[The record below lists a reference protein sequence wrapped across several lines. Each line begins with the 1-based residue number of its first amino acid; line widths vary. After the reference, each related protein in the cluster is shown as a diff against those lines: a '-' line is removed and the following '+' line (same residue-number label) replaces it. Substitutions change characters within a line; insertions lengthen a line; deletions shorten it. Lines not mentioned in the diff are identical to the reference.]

1 MNDERLERQVKAA
14 LERDARSLPSGL
26 RARVSAIPD
35 EFPRERPGPAS
46 GRSRF
51 GLGVRFAGAAAALIV
66 LAVVAAL
73 VWGTLPHLN
82 SVVPG
87 ASPTVQPSAE
97 PSASPATASPPTSP
111 SAPPPSATPAPS
123 ATSSS
128 ADLWTAAPLP
138 NRPSLQLAPGTL
150 RTLVLDLHAGQ
161 IAPQGGGAP
170 TGPFVY
176 LGPTSLPDD
185 TWTRAKHLYVADVG
199 GGSVREV
206 PVPLQG
212 YEAIASA
219 IESSGALVVLVWQ
232 HTGGQPATR
241 PMTAPGCWSDA
252 SSPIEWRLLAVAVGS
267 DGLPSGAWRTLD
279 AGTATRKFQSPQ
291 QMAAGCDEA
300 MLPAIAVSGGRVAY
314 DVDHPTSQ
322 FPAGSAIRIRSLSGG
337 TLERTIDTQSQVE
350 RLALSASSVAW
361 TESPNADA
369 PGGPTQW
376 RVMRAPLASG
386 AASTVALGTLGQSW
400 FGPPLYLVLDGDAVV
415 VAEGGGGTNASA
427 TLRVQGGSL
436 EVLNPDSAV
445 SCVPL
450 AASSGMVILRCGT
463 EGRNDGIT
471 AWSAASGLRLLAGT
485 PTPNI
490 WSEQLGDGWFAW
502 QSYDTTG
509 TKIGITAVPLS
520 ALAGQ

>member
-1 MNDERLERQVKAA
+1 MNDQLRDDEFDRRLREATRRLAGGPA
-14 LERDARSLPSGL
+14 SAGL
-26 RARVSAIPD
+26 RARIAAIP
-35 EFPRERPGPAS
+35 REQPGPAN

-51 GLGVRFAGAAAALIV
+51 GLSARFAGATAALLV

-73 VWGTLPHLN
+73 LWGTLPHLN
-82 SVVPG
+82 WVVPG
-87 ASPTVQPSAE
+87 ASPTVQPSVE
-97 PSASPATASPPTSP
+97 PSASPATASPSASP

-138 NRPSLQLAPGTL
+138 NTPSLQLASGTL
-150 RTLVLDLHAGQ
+150 RTLVLGLHAGQ
-161 IAPQGGGAP
+161 IAPQSRGAP

-199 GGSVREV
+199 GGSVRVV
-206 PVPLQG
+206 PVPSQG

-219 IESSGALVVLVWQ
+219 IESQGTLVVLVWQ

-241 PMTAPGCWSDA
+241 TMSWSDC
-252 SSPIEWRLLAVAVGS
+252 SQPLEWRLLAAPAGA
-267 DGLPSGAWRTLD
+267 DGLPSGAWRELD
-279 AGTATRKFQSPQ
+279 TATATRKFQSPQ
-291 QMAAGCDEA
+291 QGAAGCDEA
-300 MLPAIAVSGGRVAY
+300 MLPVIAVSGGRVAY

-415 VAEGGGGTNASA
+415 VAEGGAGTNAGA

-509 TKIGITAVPLS
+509 TKLGISALPLS